1 MRHRRHRLRIF
12 LFRRNVM
19 FRSQIIQ
26 VFVFLYTPWFAK
38 SVTSWW
44 DRVHF
49 WIYLWTKSHEVA
61 KLDQLINIS
70 KGNNFREFFE
80 QFGGLGLSSRSY
92 LVANYVK
99 IPVAHFCEKVNKRQ
113 LKIAKNNYCK
123 NGQILLYCHFNK
135 VIKGPGTSFQ
145 SPVLKNMFRNVFHTC
160 IWSNLILIVF
170 RIQKK

>member
-1 MRHRRHRLRIF
+1 MLCSVLKLFKYLYFSTSHDLPNLWRHDE
-12 LFRRNVM
+12 
-19 FRSQIIQ
+19 
-26 VFVFLYTPWFAK
+26 T
-38 SVTSWW
+38 
-44 DRVHF
+44 VHF
-49 WIYLWTKSHEVA
+49 WIYLWTKSHEVT
-61 KLDQLINIS
+61 KLNQLINIS

-92 LVANYVK
+92 LVTNYVE

-113 LKIAKNNYCK
+113 LKIVKNNYCK